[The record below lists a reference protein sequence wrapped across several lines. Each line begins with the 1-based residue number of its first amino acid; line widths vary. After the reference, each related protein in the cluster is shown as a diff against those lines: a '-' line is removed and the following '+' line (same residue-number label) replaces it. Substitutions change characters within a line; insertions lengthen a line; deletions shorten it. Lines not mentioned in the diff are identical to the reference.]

1 MKRPRE
7 RHKPKVLV
15 VDDENT
21 ITETLRVVLD
31 LRGYKTLTTDNGKTA
46 LELLHRHKP
55 DLAVIDLVLPEVDG
69 LEILQHMRDDPR
81 LSDTAVV
88 IITVVTQGSDLADG
102 FWRNAIQTEGFVTK
116 PFDPFKLADKVDA
129 ILAARGMTPP
139 LV

>member
-1 MKRPRE
+1 MKHLRE
-7 RHKPKVLV
+7 KHKPKVLV

-55 DLAVIDLVLPEVDG
+55 DLAIVDLVLPEVDG
-69 LEILQHMRDDPR
+69 LEILKHMRDDPHLR
-81 LSDTAVV
+81 DTPVV

-129 ILAARGMTPP
+129 ILAARGLSPP

>member
-1 MKRPRE
+1 
-7 RHKPKVLV
+7 V

-55 DLAVIDLVLPEVDG
+55 DLAIVDLVLPEVDG
-69 LEILQHMRDDPR
+69 LEILSHMREDR
-81 LSDTAVV
+81 QLSDIPVV